1 MVSPLLLQVK
11 ILPANQRDCETD
23 TCTDGAGR
31 EQTMLLQEKRQ
42 EFDMAVDEALDGLS
56 GVQQIL
62 SMLKVECFS
71 VPTGDIAP
79 AAKLKVQR
87 ASHHCNRLIA
97 EIQDLL
103 QPLSHD
109 LEVLNLRATRSSEVI
124 ASSKKRKG

>member
-1 MVSPLLLQVK
+1 MVSPLLLQDKV
-11 ILPANQRDCETD
+11 LPANQRDCETD
-23 TCTDGAGR
+23 AYTDGAGR
-31 EQTMLLQEKRQ
+31 EQTVLLQEKRQ

-79 AAKLKVQR
+79 TAKLKVQR

-124 ASSKKRKG
+124 ASSEKRKG

>member
-1 MVSPLLLQVK
+1 MVSSVLLQDK
-11 ILPANQRDCETD
+11 ILPANQHACETD
-23 TCTDGAGR
+23 ACTDGADR
-31 EQTMLLQEKRQ
+31 EQTLLLQEKRQ

-62 SMLKVECFS
+62 NMLKVECFS

-79 AAKLKVQR
+79 PAKLKVQR

-103 QPLSHD
+103 QPFSHD
-109 LEVLNLRATRSSEVI
+109 VEVLNLRATPLQ
-124 ASSKKRKG
+124 K